1 MIATNIVLFIIQ
13 FMIVGLVVA
22 ETLWVIQL
30 KGGERAQDL
39 FVLFPLCFGY
49 FVSLIHSTLLIT
61 AFQMH
66 RKKKRVFN
74 KKFFIIASISVL
86 MPIIATPILFQV
98 IVLTR

>member
-1 MIATNIVLFIIQ
+1 
-13 FMIVGLVVA
+13 MIVGLVVA

-30 KGGERAQDL
+30 KGGERAQDI

-49 FVSLIHSTLLIT
+49 FVSLVHSTLLFI

-66 RKKKRVFN
+66 RREKRDFN

-86 MPIIATPILFQV
+86 MPIIATPILFYV
-98 IVLTR
+98 IVLTS